1 MDDISDDAPVARLV
15 NLILLDAIKQG
26 ASGIQVGAD
35 EKDFRVCFLI
45 DGSLREMMR
54 PPIQLRSTITRRLKL
69 MAELDLFEE
78 HLPQDGLFK
87 IAIGDDTEVDFRVS
101 VRPTQSGETVVLQL
115 LAPGGGGQP
124 AH

>member
-1 MDDISDDAPVARLV
+1 MHDIADDAPVARLV

-26 ASGIQVGAD
+26 ASAIQVEAD

-69 MAELDLFEE
+69 MAELDVFEKR
-78 HLPQDGLFK
+78 LPQDGLIK

-115 LAPGGGGQP
+115 LAPGVGGQP